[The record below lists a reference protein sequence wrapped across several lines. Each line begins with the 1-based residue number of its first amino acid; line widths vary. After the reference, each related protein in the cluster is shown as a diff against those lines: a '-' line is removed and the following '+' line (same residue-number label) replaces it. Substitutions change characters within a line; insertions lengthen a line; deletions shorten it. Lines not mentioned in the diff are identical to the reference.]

1 MGADRA
7 GLSSVV
13 RLCAGAM
20 EPGARYE
27 RHTPFGADKGIFSAN
42 PLGNEGL
49 GERGYQQQM
58 QRRPFNEEVLA
69 LRSNASSVA
78 GERRGEGGA
87 LQRGAREVV
96 AGDRRNR
103 PDGRHP
109 SGRVDEIMRSAQYP
123 AEAERQ
129 HFGKQQYAEG
139 HQPGSKA
146 GELMMQTPALSNAG
160 SAAGVQVTGWG
171 PTTRIL
177 PGDDGGALP
186 TNRSTAALQEKNVP
200 LNPVSILYRGGLYGA
215 DRGLRVDYRDA
226 EVPVH
231 ARPPP
236 ARTRRCAEGMRRP
249 LTLRAHPP
257 PQAPTGHSAAPYL
270 QPPANPR
277 ADADVE
283 GT

>member
-1 MGADRA
+1 
-7 GLSSVV
+7 
-13 RLCAGAM
+13 M

-49 GERGYQQQM
+49 GQRGYQQQM

-78 GERRGEGGA
+78 GERRGEGGDARGNGA
-87 LQRGAREVV
+87 LLRGARAVV
-96 AGDRRNR
+96 AGSDHRN
-103 PDGRHP
+103 GRQT
-109 SGRVDEIMRSAQYP
+109 GRVDEIMRSAQYP

-139 HQPGSKA
+139 HQPGSKV

-160 SAAGVQVTGWG
+160 SAADVRVTGWG

-215 DRGLRVDYRDA
+215 DRGVRVGYRDA
-226 EVPVH
+226 EVCVCMCVCVCVCVPVH

-236 ARTRRCAEGMRRP
+236 ARTRCCAKACGV
-249 LTLRAHPP
+249 L
-257 PQAPTGHSAAPYL
+257 
-270 QPPANPR
+270 
-277 ADADVE
+277 
-283 GT
+283 